1 VLVPYYTRYIYLMGW
16 SSLVQ
21 TKRLTVTDRLTGGA
35 RKLKKE
41 LLRAKNHLFT
51 MRTRLSHF
59 APSVTNP
66 FQALKLALRSRF
78 DSVFD
83 AFV

>member
-1 VLVPYYTRYIYLMGW
+1 M
-16 SSLVQ
+16 
-21 TKRLTVTDRLTGGA
+21 
-35 RKLKKE
+35 KKE
-41 LLRAKNHLFT
+41 LHHGKNQLYGMRAK
-51 MRTRLSHF
+51 LSNF

-66 FQALKLALRSRF
+66 LQALKLALRSRF